1 MRGLTHRFDCIL
13 VLLHKLSK
21 IFACD
26 LPQPLRKRKLYDN
39 FPSRVGRREE
49 EEEEKGEVLKKE
61 EEKIYVTEIKLEH
74 DLTKLSTTDQ
84 ANSFTE
90 VRISSASQGCYLS
103 MQ

>member
-1 MRGLTHRFDCIL
+1 M
-13 VLLHKLSK
+13 
-21 IFACD
+21 
-26 LPQPLRKRKLYDN
+26 RKRKLYDN